1 MVRSTMLVQFL
12 ILLALLLLNGL
23 FAMAELAVVSSRRI
37 RLKQMAE
44 TGSKGARAALK
55 LMEEPTRFLSSV
67 QIGITLIGV
76 LAGVYSG
83 ANFAGPL
90 ETWLGAVPLLAEY
103 AETIAYVIVV
113 MGVTYLSLIVG
124 ELVPKRWALGHPEAV
139 AAALAPPMQWVARVS
154 MPLVWLL
161 QRSTDLVLRLLGTRK
176 SARHGVTEDDIR
188 ALIAEGTREGVFH
201 REEHRMIE
209 GVLKLADRNVRSI
222 MVPRGDILWIDV
234 EDSRETVWRA
244 VRASG
249 HSRYLVCRDEVDELV
264 GVVSVTDLLDW
275 VRDVS
280 GPGLAERAVAPL
292 VIQETTTVLR
302 LLELFREAAV
312 HLAVVVDEHG
322 SIEGIVTSTDVLQAI
337 AGELPDFGDADTPEA
352 VKRADD
358 SWLIDGR
365 LAIDDAERL
374 LERRDMASGDDYTTI
389 AGFVL
394 AQLGR
399 LPSTADSFDWKD
411 LRFEVV
417 DMDGRRIDKLLVQR
431 IPAQRTEPEIS
442 P

>member
-1 MVRSTMLVQFL
+1 M
-12 ILLALLLLNGL
+12 
-23 FAMAELAVVSSRRI
+23 
-37 RLKQMAE
+37 
-44 TGSKGARAALK
+44 
-55 LMEEPTRFLSSV
+55 
-67 QIGITLIGV
+67 
-76 LAGVYSG
+76 
-83 ANFAGPL
+83 
-90 ETWLGAVPLLAEY
+90 
-103 AETIAYVIVV
+103 
-113 MGVTYLSLIVG
+113 
-124 ELVPKRWALGHPEAV
+124 
-139 AAALAPPMQWVARVS
+139 
-154 MPLVWLL
+154 
-161 QRSTDLVLRLLGTRK
+161 
-176 SARHGVTEDDIR
+176 
-188 ALIAEGTREGVFH
+188 
-201 REEHRMIE
+201 
-209 GVLKLADRNVRSI
+209 
-222 MVPRGDILWIDV
+222 
-234 EDSRETVWRA
+234 
-244 VRASG
+244 
-249 HSRYLVCRDEVDELV
+249 
-264 GVVSVTDLLDW
+264 
-275 VRDVS
+275 
-280 GPGLAERAVAPL
+280 
-292 VIQETTTVLR
+292 VLR

>member
-1 MVRSTMLVQFL
+1 MLVQVL
-12 ILLALLLLNGL
+12 ILLAFIALNGL
-23 FAMAELAVVSSRRI
+23 FAMAELAIVSSRRI
-37 RLKQMAE
+37 RLKQMADK
-44 TGSKGARAALK
+44 GSLGARAALK
-55 LMEEPTRFLSSV
+55 LMEEPTRFLSTV

-90 ETWLGAVPLLAEY
+90 EAWLSTIPLLAEY

-113 MGVTYLSLIVG
+113 VGVTYLSLIVG

-139 AAALAPPMQWVARVS
+139 AAALAPPMQWVARAS
-154 MPLVWLL
+154 APLVWLL
-161 QRSTDLVLRLLGTRK
+161 QRSTDLVLRLLGQGR

-188 ALIAEGTREGVFH
+188 ALIAEGAREGVFH

-209 GVLKLADRNVRSI
+209 GVLKLADRNVRSVMI
-222 MVPRGDILWIDV
+222 PRGDILWIDV
-234 EDSRETVWRA
+234 EDSRETVWNA
-244 VRASG
+244 VRGSG
-249 HSRYLVCRDEVDELV
+249 HSRYLVCRGELDELV
-264 GVVSVTDLLDW
+264 GVATVTELLDW
-275 VRDVS
+275 ARDPA
-280 GPGLAERAVAPL
+280 GRDLAQRTVAPL
-292 VIQETTTVLR
+292 VVQESTTVLR

-322 SIEGIVTSTDVLQAI
+322 SIEGIATSTDVLQAI
-337 AGELPDFGDADTPEA
+337 AGELPESGDSDTPEA

-358 SWLIDGR
+358 SWLLDGR
-365 LAIDDAERL
+365 LTIDEAQRL
-374 LERRDMASGDDYTTI
+374 LERSDMAAGDDYTTI

-431 IPAQRTEPEIS
+431 IATPAGPPAS

>member
-1 MVRSTMLVQFL
+1 MFIQFL
-12 ILLALLLLNGL
+12 ILLALLAVSGL
-23 FAMAELAVVSSRRI
+23 FAMAELAIVSSRRI

-44 TGSKGARAALK
+44 KGSKGARAALK
-55 LMEEPTRFLSSV
+55 LMEEPTRFLSTV

-83 ANFAGPL
+83 ANFAEPL
-90 ETWLGAVPLLAEY
+90 RNWLAGIDWVAEY
-103 AETIAYVIVV
+103 SESVAYTIVV
-113 MGVTYLSLIVG
+113 IGVTYLTLIIG
-124 ELVPKRWALGHPEAV
+124 ELVPKRWALGHAETLAV
-139 AAALAPPMQWVARVS
+139 VLAPPMQYMAQATA
-154 MPLVWLL
+154 PLVWVL
-161 QRSTDLVLRLLGTRK
+161 QRSTDLVLRLLGKHMTT
-176 SARHGVTEDDIR
+176 RHGVTEDEIR

-201 REEHRMIE
+201 DEEHRMIE

-234 EDSRETVWRA
+234 EDSRETVWQA

-249 HSRYLVCRDEVDELV
+249 HSRYLVCRGEVDELV
-264 GVVSVTDLLDW
+264 GVTSVTELLEW
-275 VRDVS
+275 VRDPA
-280 GPGLAERAVAPL
+280 GPDLAKRALAPL

-322 SIEGIVTSTDVLQAI
+322 SIEGMVTSTDVLRAI
-337 AGELPDFGDADTPEA
+337 AGELPEFGDADLPEA
-352 VKRADD
+352 VMRADN

-374 LERRDMASGDDYTTI
+374 LGRRDMSAGDDFTTL

-399 LPSTADSFDWKD
+399 LPATAETFDWKD
-411 LRFEVV
+411 LRFEIV
-417 DMDGRRIDKLLVQR
+417 DMDGRRIDKLLVTR
-431 IPAQRTEPEIS
+431 IASAGELDAEI
-442 P
+442 

>member
-1 MVRSTMLVQFL
+1 MLVQFL
-12 ILLALLLLNGL
+12 ILLALLALNGL
-23 FAMAELAVVSSRRI
+23 FAMAELAIVSSRRI
-37 RLKQMAE
+37 RLKQMADR
-44 TGSKGARAALK
+44 GSKGARAALR
-55 LMEEPTRFLSSV
+55 LMEEPTRFLSTV

-90 ETWLGAVPLLAEY
+90 GEWLADVEWLAHY
-103 AETIAYVIVV
+103 AETAAYVVVV

-124 ELVPKRWALGHPEAV
+124 ELVPKRWALGHPEAIAV
-139 AAALAPPMQWVARVS
+139 ALAPPMQWVAKVS
-154 MPLVWLL
+154 APLVWLL
-161 QRSTDLVLRLLGTRK
+161 QRSTDLVLRVLGQGR
-176 SARHGVTEDDIR
+176 SARHHVTEDDVK

-201 REEHRMIE
+201 HEEHRMIE

-222 MVPRGDILWIDV
+222 MIPRGDILWIDV
-234 EDSRETVWRA
+234 EDSRETVWNA
-244 VRASG
+244 VRTSG
-249 HSRYLVCRDEVDELV
+249 HSRYLVCRGELDELI
-264 GVVSVTDLLDW
+264 GVAAVTDLLEW
-275 VRDVS
+275 ARDAS
-280 GPGLAERAVAPL
+280 GPELAQRAVAPL
-292 VIQETTTVLR
+292 VVQETTNVLR
-302 LLELFREAAV
+302 LVELFREAAA

-322 SIEGIVTSTDVLQAI
+322 SIEGIVTSTDVLEAI
-337 AGELPDFGDADTPEA
+337 AGELPEFGDTDLPEA
-352 VKRADD
+352 VKRGDD
-358 SWLIDGR
+358 SWLLDGR
-365 LAIDDAERL
+365 LAIDEVERL

-399 LPSTADSFDWKD
+399 VPVTADAFEWKD

-431 IPAQRTEPEIS
+431 RPAPVEHETS